1 MAHGS
6 AQLVGGQTLAKSE
19 WGVKRTCL
27 ACATRFYDMRKNPI
41 LCPSCGVKFDVET
54 IFRPRRTRAPADE
67 PVVAAVKP
75 AAKNDEEIDKEL
87 AALADDSVVDD
98 DDDDDD
104 AAIED
109 TSNLADD
116 DSDVP
121 VVPKDI
127 NDESS

>member
-1 MAHGS
+1 M
-6 AQLVGGQTLAKSE
+6 
-19 WGVKRTCL
+19 
-27 ACATRFYDMRKNPI
+27 
-41 LCPSCGVKFDVET
+41 CPSCGVKFDVET
-54 IFRPRRTRAPADE
+54 IFRPRRPRAPADE
-67 PVVAAVKP
+67 PVVAEVKP
-75 AAKNDEEIDKEL
+75 AAAQGDDIEKEL
-87 AALADDSVVDD
+87 AALADDSAVDD

-109 TSNLADD
+109 TSDLADD

>member
-1 MAHGS
+1 MA
-6 AQLVGGQTLAKSE
+6 KPE

-27 ACATRFYDMRKNPI
+27 ACATRFYDMRKKPI

-54 IFRPRRTRAPADE
+54 IFRPRRSRAPVDE
-67 PVVAAVKP
+67 PVAAAATAAAVKP
-75 AAKNDEEIDKEL
+75 ETPAAEGDDGDDLEKEL
-87 AALADDSVVDD
+87 AALADDSVDD

-109 TSNLADD
+109 TSDLADD

-121 VVPKDI
+121 IVPKDI
-127 NDESS
+127 NDESN